1 VVYATKAPLTWAG
14 AGLPAGRCLTPV
26 RVGPRGLPGQAA
38 GLPSNSSGA
47 PVLQQHRC
55 PADL

>member
-1 VVYATKAPLTWAG
+1 MPDSC
-14 AGLPAGRCLTPV
+14 PR
-26 RVGPRGLPGQAA
+26 RPRGLPGQAA